1 LPDTIGNLAALET
14 LDLCDCCSLVALPDS
29 VCQLTQLDEGSRACV
44 RRRVEAVGACMFAR
58 EMRAHAR
65 APTARACTHSMRARE
80 SVCYWPPPPPP
91 R

>member
-1 LPDTIGNLAALET
+1 
-14 LDLCDCCSLVALPDS
+14 
-29 VCQLTQLDEGSRACV
+29 
-44 RRRVEAVGACMFAR
+44 MFAR